1 MTEKT
6 ESQKRTLEL
15 LYAGLAAR
23 KRKEKRFIWL
33 GRCAIGIA
41 LFFLATLFISI
52 GTKGFPG
59 FFQYYVTLEVSLD
72 KERLDPLGDMSDQSF
87 FDGEAK
93 RLVNEAIY
101 AAVDAKGRTPKKS
114 ARKILSNGSDIRL
127 VEFVKQ
133 NPELLDTVQSV
144 KLALDDDADSYL
156 RGFISAETPERLRR
170 VNDQQIT

>member
-52 GTKGFPG
+52 GTKRFSRLLSVLRHIGSVVGQRTFRPTWRYVRPI
-59 FFQYYVTLEVSLD
+59 FF
-72 KERLDPLGDMSDQSF
+72 
-87 FDGEAK
+87 
-93 RLVNEAIY
+93 
-101 AAVDAKGRTPKKS
+101 
-114 ARKILSNGSDIRL
+114 
-127 VEFVKQ
+127 
-133 NPELLDTVQSV
+133 
-144 KLALDDDADSYL
+144 
-156 RGFISAETPERLRR
+156 
-170 VNDQQIT
+170 